1 MALGIDIYL
10 SGSLHIGLA
19 GKDEDL
25 ELGLSRYRQYQAK
38 KCDERFGFHAGYF
51 NCRIFNSKTEVEL
64 LNNLLL
70 FCVLPNNARMSG
82 PSNVLGGELQLCC
95 TDPMTGFYRN
105 GMCSTGPGDHGL
117 HVVCV
122 RLTDEFLEF
131 SKAMGNDLSTPIP
144 EFDFPG
150 LEEGDKW
157 CLCVTRW
164 KEALEAGHAPQVYI
178 EATHVSALEY
188 VDREDLQAHAV
199 HDEA

>member
-1 MALGIDIYL
+1 MALGIDIHL
-10 SGSLHIGLA
+10 PGTLHIGLT
-19 GKDEDL
+19 GEDENL

-38 KCDERFGFHAGYF
+38 KCDERFEFHAGYF
-51 NCRIFNSKTEVEL
+51 SSHIFNSKTEVEL

-70 FCVLPNNARMSG
+70 FHVLPDNAHMSG

-122 RLTDEFLEF
+122 RLTTEFLEF

-150 LEEGDKW
+150 LEEGGKW

>member
-1 MALGIDIYL
+1 M
-10 SGSLHIGLA
+10 
-19 GKDEDL
+19 
-25 ELGLSRYRQYQAK
+25 R
-38 KCDERFGFHAGYF
+38 
-51 NCRIFNSKTEVEL
+51 V
-64 LNNLLL
+64 
-70 FCVLPNNARMSG
+70 SG

-164 KEALEAGHAPQVYI
+164 KEALEAERAPQVYI
-178 EATHVSALEY
+178 EATHLSALEF
-188 VDREDLQAHAV
+188 VDLEDLQAHAAQEEV
-199 HDEA
+199 